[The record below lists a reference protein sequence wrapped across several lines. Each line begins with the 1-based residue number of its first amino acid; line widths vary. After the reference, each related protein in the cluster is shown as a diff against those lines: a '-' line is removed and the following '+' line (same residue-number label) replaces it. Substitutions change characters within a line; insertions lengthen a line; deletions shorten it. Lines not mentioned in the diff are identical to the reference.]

1 MKSVFRFKNE
11 TTIMIKRM
19 TTRANELKGLLLGL
33 VLASAWASTS
43 LAEIVPVIH
52 YTDSVPGASPLVKSA
67 YFKFAIVDMGVS
79 ETRQGVTATATAIVS
94 NGIVS
99 SIVVNTS
106 GSGYKTPPDVKMTG
120 GGGSG
125 AKATAI
131 LTNGMV
137 SSIKVDTKGT
147 KYTGKPTV
155 IISQPGLITAQKYIT
170 YWSNDGTS
178 VDGSE
183 PSKSIPVSMNSGVF
197 SVHLGDMTYGSA
209 MKALTAD
216 LADKGPCKLK
226 VWYSEKP
233 EGPFLTL
240 DPDQLLGGNL
250 YAFYAL
256 RAGVADRLSASAK
269 VVGTQIA
276 LGSIGA
282 KHLAPELAG
291 TLPVWQEV
299 KNTNLTAS
307 PNKAYIVPPGTRS
320 TITLPGD
327 AKVGEVV
334 RVMGA
339 GAKVSAPTGQTIEK
353 WTLRKVAP
361 PTQYR
366 TGGISKAAVS
376 DNAGVIYAQ
385 AESGIYR
392 SMDSAK
398 TWTSVWSARSNSAY
412 GQGLIGCSADGRVV
426 LTRDED
432 AVGSPKWLL
441 SSDFG
446 TKWNALTMSQ
456 AVRDFLERSKIKLS
470 KNALCLLAY
479 GDSSTSGDF
488 YFSKDQ
494 GKTWAKKGI
503 PNLSEISC
511 IELSADG
518 ARLAAVGTN
527 QTMNDMLMLSSDGG
541 DTWTKAA
548 LPLPPGKPT
557 STFQVGHLKMSTDG
571 KRIVAYS
578 DDLSESMIMWV
589 SEDAGKTWRIEPTQ
603 AYYGI
608 LPTSNDLSV
617 QLRAIES
624 SYTSDAYLQR
634 FSASYDFGLTWK
646 EQSFKD
652 ARYVG
657 DLNFSYSDSDDQ
669 YILISGDGT
678 KILILMPDLSPDMAG
693 SYLITSWGDS
703 LTAEDNALEF
713 IYTGQGNW
721 KTIQGQN
728 RGN

>member
-1 MKSVFRFKNE
+1 MSK
-11 TTIMIKRM
+11 TM
-19 TTRANELKGLLLGL
+19 TTRANDLKGLLLGL

-94 NGIVS
+94 NGIVT

-106 GSGYKTPPDVKMTG
+106 GSGYKTPPEVKMTG

-183 PSKSIPVSMNSGVF
+183 PSKSIPVSMNSGMF

-233 EGPFLTL
+233 EGPFLAL

-250 YAFYAL
+250 FAFYAL
-256 RAGVADRLSASAK
+256 RAGVADRLSANAK

-276 LGSIGA
+276 LASIGA

-299 KNTNLTAS
+299 KNANITAS

-334 RVMGA
+334 RVMGL
-339 GAKVSAPTGQTIEK
+339 GAKVSAPAGQTIEK

-385 AESGIYR
+385 DESGIYR

-456 AVRDFLERSKIKLS
+456 AVRDFLEMSKIKLS

-503 PNLSEISC
+503 PNLSEISY
-511 IELSADG
+511 IEMSADG

-527 QTMNDMLMLSSDGG
+527 QTLYEYMLMLSSDGG

-548 LPLPPGKPT
+548 LPLPPGNPT

-578 DDLSESMIMWV
+578 DDSSESMIMWV

-603 AYYGI
+603 AYFGVGS
-608 LPTSNDLSV
+608 TSNDLSV
-617 QLRAIES
+617 QLRAIEQ
-624 SYTSDAYLQR
+624 SYASDAYLQE

-652 ARYVG
+652 AGYVG
-657 DLNFSYSDSDDQ
+657 DLNFSYSDSDAQ
-669 YILISGDGT
+669 YTLISGDGT
-678 KILILMPDLSPDMAG
+678 KFLILMPDLSPDMTG

-703 LTAEDNALEF
+703 LIAEDNALEF

-721 KTIQGQN
+721 KTIQGKN
-728 RGN
+728 SGN

>member
-1 MKSVFRFKNE
+1 
-11 TTIMIKRM
+11 MIKTM

-43 LAEIVPVIH
+43 FAEIVPVIH
-52 YTDSVPGASPLVKSA
+52 YTDSVPGASPLVNSA

-106 GSGYKTPPDVKMTG
+106 GSGYKTPPEVKMTG

-233 EGPFLTL
+233 EGPFLAL

-250 YAFYAL
+250 FAFYAL
-256 RAGVADRLSASAK
+256 RAGVADRLSANAK

-299 KNTNLTAS
+299 KNANITAS

-376 DNAGVIYAQ
+376 DNPGVIYAQ

-456 AVRDFLERSKIKLS
+456 AVRDFLEMSKIKLS

-548 LPLPPGKPT
+548 LPLPPGNPT
-557 STFQVGHLKMSTDG
+557 STIQVDHLKMSTDG

-578 DDLSESMIMWV
+578 NDLSESMIMRV
-589 SEDAGKTWRIEPTQ
+589 SEDAGKTWRIEPTL
-603 AYYGI
+603 AYYGVMA
-608 LPTSNDLSV
+608 TSNDLSV
-617 QLRAIES
+617 QLRAIEPS
-624 SYTSDAYLQR
+624 NTSDAYHQR

-657 DLNFSYSDSDDQ
+657 DLNFSYSDPDDQ

-678 KILILMPDLSPDMAG
+678 KILILMPDLSPDMTG

-728 RGN
+728 TGN

>member
-1 MKSVFRFKNE
+1 
-11 TTIMIKRM
+11 MIKRM

-33 VLASAWASTS
+33 VLATVWASTS

-67 YFKFAIVDMGVS
+67 YFKFAIVDMGIS

-94 NGIVS
+94 NGTVT
-99 SIVVNTS
+99 SIVVNTF
-106 GSGYKTPPDVKMTG
+106 GSGYKTPPDVRVIG

-147 KYTGKPTV
+147 KYTGKPVV
-155 IISQPGLITAQKYIT
+155 IISKPGLIKAQKYIT

-233 EGPFLTL
+233 EGPFLAL
-240 DPDQLLGGNL
+240 DPDQVLGGNL

-256 RAGVADRLSASAK
+256 RAGVADRLSANATIA
-269 VVGTQIA
+269 GTQIA
-276 LGSIGA
+276 LGSIGT
-282 KHLAPELAG
+282 KHLAIELAG
-291 TLPVWQEV
+291 ALPVWQEV
-299 KNTNLTAS
+299 KNINLTAS

-334 RVMGA
+334 RVMGP
-339 GAKVSAPTGQTIEK
+339 GAKVSASAGQTIEK

-361 PTQYR
+361 PAQNS

-432 AVGSPKWLL
+432 VVGSPKWLL

-456 AVRDFLERSKIKLS
+456 VVRDFLEMSEIKIS
-470 KNALCLLAY
+470 KNSLCLLAY
-479 GDSSTSGDF
+479 EESSTSGDF

-494 GKTWAKKGI
+494 GKIWAKKGI

-511 IELSADG
+511 IEMSADG
-518 ARLAAVGTN
+518 DRLAAVGSH
-527 QTMNDMLMLSSDGG
+527 QTLNEYMLMLSSDGG
-541 DTWTKAA
+541 DTWTKAS
-548 LPLPPGKPT
+548 LPLPGNPT
-557 STFQVGHLKMSTDG
+557 STYRVSHLNMSTDG

-578 DDLSESMIMWV
+578 DDSSESMIMWV
-589 SEDAGKTWRIEPTQ
+589 SEDAGKTWRIESTKG
-603 AYYGI
+603 YSGI
-608 LPTSNDLSV
+608 WATSNDLSV
-617 QLRAIES
+617 QLRAIEQT
-624 SYTSDAYLQR
+624 YTSDAYHQG
-634 FSASYDFGLTWK
+634 FSVSYDFGLTWK

-657 DLNFSYSDSDDQ
+657 DLNFSYSDSDAQ

-678 KILILMPDLSPDMAG
+678 KTLILMPDLSPDMTG

>member
-1 MKSVFRFKNE
+1 
-11 TTIMIKRM
+11 MIKAM

-33 VLASAWASTS
+33 VLATVWASTS

-94 NGIVS
+94 NGIVT
-99 SIVVNTS
+99 SIVVNTF
-106 GSGYKTPPDVKMTG
+106 GSGYKTSPEVKVIG

-137 SSIKVDTKGT
+137 SSIRVDTKGS
-147 KYTGKPTV
+147 KYTGKPVV
-155 IISQPGLITAQKYIT
+155 IISKPGLITAQKYIT

-183 PSKSIPVSMNSGVF
+183 PSKSIPVSMNSGMF

-226 VWYSEKP
+226 VWYSERP
-233 EGPFLTL
+233 EGPFLAL

-250 YAFYAL
+250 FAFYAL
-256 RAGVADRLSASAK
+256 RAGVADRLSANATIA
-269 VVGTQIA
+269 GTQIA

-282 KHLAPELAG
+282 KHLAPGLAG
-291 TLPVWQEV
+291 ALPVWQEV

-320 TITLPGD
+320 NITLPGD

-334 RVMGA
+334 RVMGL
-339 GAKVSAPTGQTIEK
+339 GAKVSAPAGQTIEK

-361 PTQYR
+361 TTQNS

-398 TWTSVWSARSNSAY
+398 TWTSVWSARSASTY

-456 AVRDFLERSKIKLS
+456 AVKDFLEMSKIKLS
-470 KNALCLLAY
+470 KNGLCLLAY
-479 GDSSTSGDF
+479 EESTSGDF

-503 PNLSEISC
+503 PNLSGISY
-511 IELSADG
+511 IEMSADG
-518 ARLAAVGTN
+518 ARLAGVGSH
-527 QTMNDMLMLSSDGG
+527 QTLNENALMLSSDGG

-548 LPLPPGKPT
+548 LPLPPGNSP
-557 STFQVGHLKMSTDG
+557 STYQVGYLKMSTDG

-589 SEDAGKTWRIEPTQ
+589 SEDAGKTWRIEPPQ
-603 AYYGI
+603 AYFGI
-608 LPTSNDLSV
+608 GSTSNDLSV
-617 QLRAIES
+617 QLRGIEQT
-624 SYTSDAYLQR
+624 YTSDAYLQG

-646 EQSFKD
+646 DLSFKD

-657 DLNFSYSDSDDQ
+657 DLNFSSSDSDAQ

-678 KILILMPDLSPDMAG
+678 KFLILMPDSSPDMTG

-728 RGN
+728 RSN

>member
-1 MKSVFRFKNE
+1 
-11 TTIMIKRM
+11 
-19 TTRANELKGLLLGL
+19 
-33 VLASAWASTS
+33 
-43 LAEIVPVIH
+43 
-52 YTDSVPGASPLVKSA
+52 
-67 YFKFAIVDMGVS
+67 
-79 ETRQGVTATATAIVS
+79 
-94 NGIVS
+94 
-99 SIVVNTS
+99 
-106 GSGYKTPPDVKMTG
+106 
-120 GGGSG
+120 
-125 AKATAI
+125 
-131 LTNGMV
+131 
-137 SSIKVDTKGT
+137 
-147 KYTGKPTV
+147 
-155 IISQPGLITAQKYIT
+155 
-170 YWSNDGTS
+170 
-178 VDGSE
+178 
-183 PSKSIPVSMNSGVF
+183 
-197 SVHLGDMTYGSA
+197 
-209 MKALTAD
+209 
-216 LADKGPCKLK
+216 
-226 VWYSEKP
+226 
-233 EGPFLTL
+233 
-240 DPDQLLGGNL
+240 
-250 YAFYAL
+250 
-256 RAGVADRLSASAK
+256 
-269 VVGTQIA
+269 
-276 LGSIGA
+276 
-282 KHLAPELAG
+282 
-291 TLPVWQEV
+291 LPVWQEV
-299 KNTNLTAS
+299 KNANITAS

-320 TITLPGD
+320 NITLPGD

-334 RVMGA
+334 RVMGL
-339 GAKVSAPTGQTIEK
+339 GAKVSAPAGQTIEK

-398 TWTSVWSARSNSAY
+398 TWTWVWSARNNSTY

-446 TKWNALTMSQ
+446 TKWNELTMSQ
-456 AVRDFLERSKIKLS
+456 EVRDFLEMSKIKLS
-470 KNALCLLAY
+470 KNGLCLLSY
-479 GDSSTSGDF
+479 EGSISGDF

-494 GKTWAKKGI
+494 GQNWSKKSI

-511 IELSADG
+511 IEMSADG

-527 QTMNDMLMLSSDGG
+527 QTLYEYMLMLSSDGG

-548 LPLPPGKPT
+548 LPLPPGNPT
-557 STFQVGHLKMSTDG
+557 SNYRVGHLKMSTDG

-578 DDLSESMIMWV
+578 DDSSESMIMWV
-589 SEDAGKTWRIEPTQ
+589 SEDAEKTWRIEPTQ
-603 AYYGI
+603 AYHGI

-617 QLRAIES
+617 QLRRAIEP
-624 SYTSDAYLQR
+624 SYESDAYLQR

-646 EQSFKD
+646 DLSFKD

-657 DLNFSYSDSDDQ
+657 YLHFDQGDYAPQ

-678 KILILMPDLSPDMAG
+678 KILILMPDLSPDMTG

-728 RGN
+728 TGN